1 MTEPHPVTVTRT
13 VSVAATQALAAA
25 VAELALPGD
34 VIVLAGELGAGKTA
48 FAQGFGAAL
57 GVDEPIVSP
66 TFTIARQYAG
76 RLPLHHLDVYRLE
89 HLHEALDL
97 GLGEALDDGSVVLVE
112 WGDAIVG
119 VLGTSYLDVRI
130 TFGESDDDRVLTLRA
145 VGGGWAARTGALTE
159 ALAPWCAGDQAGPP
173 C

>member
-1 MTEPHPVTVTRT
+1 MAVART
-13 VSVAATQALAAA
+13 GSVAATQALAAA

-89 HLHEALDL
+89 HLHEAIDL
-97 GLGEALDDGSVVLVE
+97 GLGEALDDGAVVLVE

-119 VLGTSYLDVRI
+119 VLGTSYLEVRI
-130 TFGESDDDRVLTLRA
+130 TFGEADDDRALRLTA
-145 VGGGWAARTGALTE
+145 VGAGWAARADALTE
-159 ALAPWCAGDQAGPP
+159 ALAPWCADGQAGPP